1 VSFRLRS
8 LFGALATEL
17 AVAIGL
23 AGCALF
29 DSSASL
35 ESTLTGDAASDAASD
50 GQVEAGRDA
59 GADAD
64 GGGDADAGAD
74 GPAPE
79 GGVSDAAPEAGQAI
93 DSASIQAG
101 TSCSYDAGSAPV
113 GAAVC
118 GDGWKASTEQCDDG
132 LGTAPTR
139 RGCSS
144 TCKVL
149 DELAVA
155 QTGDGGPA
163 NSPHAL
169 GAGRHSAAAGTS
181 TFAVAHV
188 ETTSQPLA
196 LSLAT
201 FTSKAVPTGDV
212 RRFNVRSTALPE
224 SNPVI
229 AALPCDSYV
238 AAWTDFGGDGDGLGV
253 AMTVVQ
259 PGVTPSAPPVF
270 ANATAVFSQ
279 FDPDVVAVGSQI
291 VVAWVDDSNAAT
303 QPDIRIRTFDGPTL
317 APLTPEQTLAATA
330 DSEADVALAPFAG
343 SWAAAWR
350 DDFNGLET
358 IRVHTG
364 STDWNVGPAFLPA
377 PTTSKPALVQLDATH
392 LLLAYAVGV
401 PPAASAGADAAASEA
416 GKPDAG
422 PAAGSKIQVAV
433 LDVAMPGDVSGVDIV
448 ATVAS
453 AFGLSQSQPNVVNVN
468 TNVFVAW
475 RTDAMPGDPNG
486 EELWLKP
493 LSWNGAALSTSAA
506 ESPLPRAAADRAG
519 DQRNVGLTATTL
531 PPGGALLSAWDD
543 LGKGLAS
550 GEGNGDMVV
559 QLLPV
564 NGPSGP
570 PSCQAGGNGLTNC
583 GPSSESCCVSAAVPG
598 GSYFRS
604 YDGVTPG
611 YTSQSSPATVSS
623 FRLDKYETTIG
634 RFRQFVNAVVGGWL
648 PPAGSGKHT
657 HLNGGSG
664 LANSGSPG
672 TFETGWDSSW
682 NTGIATTAAGWNT
695 SLQCQM
701 SAWTP
706 SPGSNENRPIGC
718 ETWFEAYAFCIWD
731 GGFLPSEAEWNYAAA
746 GGSEQRV
753 YPWSVPP
760 TASTI
765 DCTYANIDNTNVGC
779 PSLFVNNNVG
789 TDSPK
794 GDGKWGHADLGGN
807 VAEWGLDWTAA
818 PYDTPCVDCAHLTA
832 SATAPGTFKT
842 VRGGGSDF
850 FPAAAIASVRNQN
863 NVPTLRGYD
872 YGIRCAR
879 TP

>member
-1 VSFRLRS
+1 MRLAIFESPLLPERERCFVSFRLRS

-453 AFGLSQSQPNVVNVN
+453 AFGLSQSQPNVVNVI

-519 DQRNVGLTATTL
+519 D
-531 PPGGALLSAWDD
+531 
-543 LGKGLAS
+543 
-550 GEGNGDMVV
+550 
-559 QLLPV
+559 
-564 NGPSGP
+564 
-570 PSCQAGGNGLTNC
+570 
-583 GPSSESCCVSAAVPG
+583 
-598 GSYFRS
+598 
-604 YDGVTPG
+604 
-611 YTSQSSPATVSS
+611 
-623 FRLDKYETTIG
+623 
-634 RFRQFVNAVVGGWL
+634 
-648 PPAGSGKHT
+648 
-657 HLNGGSG
+657 
-664 LANSGSPG
+664 
-672 TFETGWDSSW
+672 
-682 NTGIATTAAGWNT
+682 
-695 SLQCQM
+695 
-701 SAWTP
+701 
-706 SPGSNENRPIGC
+706 
-718 ETWFEAYAFCIWD
+718 
-731 GGFLPSEAEWNYAAA
+731 
-746 GGSEQRV
+746 
-753 YPWSVPP
+753 
-760 TASTI
+760 
-765 DCTYANIDNTNVGC
+765 
-779 PSLFVNNNVG
+779 
-789 TDSPK
+789 
-794 GDGKWGHADLGGN
+794 
-807 VAEWGLDWTAA
+807 
-818 PYDTPCVDCAHLTA
+818 
-832 SATAPGTFKT
+832 
-842 VRGGGSDF
+842 
-850 FPAAAIASVRNQN
+850 
-863 NVPTLRGYD
+863 
-872 YGIRCAR
+872 
-879 TP
+879 